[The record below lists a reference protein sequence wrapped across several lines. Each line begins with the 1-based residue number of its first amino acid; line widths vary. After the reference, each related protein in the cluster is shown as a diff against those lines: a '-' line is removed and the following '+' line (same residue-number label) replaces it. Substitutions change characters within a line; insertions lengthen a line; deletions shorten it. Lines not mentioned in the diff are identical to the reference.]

1 VVLQHLNTYLR
12 AVEVQRKLDD
22 HQREPEEQGGELRA
36 MLDEVKQRRAYRQ
49 SSPRR
54 RGRPHRPLRRSR
66 MPRIVPR
73 SRFPTQGAP

>member
-1 VVLQHLNTYLR
+1 
-12 AVEVQRKLDD
+12 
-22 HQREPEEQGGELRA
+22 

-49 SSPRR
+49 SSPRRR

-73 SRFPTQGAP
+73 SRFPTHKALRRVLKIHESTHLVIPKSLPATEKAPDF